1 MEEKIEYRL
10 DERTTDLQDNVEN
23 CQTRVR
29 ARNGVTAS
37 AGKSRRIGQSYS
49 HDKHGL
55 HDISK
60 FLFSA
65 IHLIEET

>member
-10 DERTTDLQDNVEN
+10 DERTTDLQDNLEN

-29 ARNGVTAS
+29 TRNGVTAS
-37 AGKSRRIGQSYS
+37 GANPGYS

-55 HDISK
+55 HDFSK
-60 FLFSA
+60 FSFSA
-65 IHLIEET
+65 MDLIEET